1 MFDNEFASSSA
12 ILPGDEFLIFQS
24 HGCRALVAGYLFEP
38 KLHENGFKDADP
50 PRLSVLDDDDR
61 C

>member
-12 ILPGDEFLIFQS
+12 ILRGDEFLILQS

-38 KLHENGFKDADP
+38 KLHENGFL
-50 PRLSVLDDDDR
+50 RLMAVAAAFFSVA
-61 C
+61 